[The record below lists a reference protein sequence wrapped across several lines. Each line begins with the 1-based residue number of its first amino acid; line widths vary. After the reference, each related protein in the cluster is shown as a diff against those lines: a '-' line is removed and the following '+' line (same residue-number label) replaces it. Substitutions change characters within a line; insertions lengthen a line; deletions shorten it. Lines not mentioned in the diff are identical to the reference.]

1 MKNRQNKQGNEKK
14 LGEAK
19 KIYSVKR
26 NIFVNPKT
34 VIQDLKNIHRIKYN
48 P

>member
-1 MKNRQNKQGNEKK
+1 MKKK

-19 KIYSVKR
+19 KIYPDKR
-26 NIFVNPKT
+26 NVFVNPKT
-34 VIQDLKNIHRIKYN
+34 VIYDLKNIHRIKDN